1 MQTFLPS
8 SNFIT
13 ASQMLDS
20 KRLNKQILEGY
31 QILNV
36 LSGQSP
42 TGAWRNHP
50 AVRMWAGHEL
60 SLLTYIRAMI
70 AEAKRTDAGIS
81 VRVAPMMLDRSH
93 PLASVREAFNAVFV
107 EAESAGELMFYGR
120 GAGGQPTASAILG
133 DVVAVSRHIALN
145 SIGQRETSSANTI
158 ATSSCPP
165 KTMRKF
171 HQKLGPAVA

>member
-70 AEAKRTDAGIS
+70 AEAKRRGIKTDKNEDNIQALFTKVGDS
-81 VRVAPMMLDRSH
+81 WGSGLPDWYFDEHKLMRVVTTH
-93 PLASVREAFNAVFV
+93 KASLFNKDP
-107 EAESAGELMFYGR
+107 FYYMKF
-120 GAGGQPTASAILG
+120 Q
-133 DVVAVSRHIALN
+133 HAL
-145 SIGQRETSSANTI
+145 SSAYNKPCCSTCKYYWI
-158 ATSSCPP
+158 THED
-165 KTMRKF
+165 RNI
-171 HQKLGPAVA
+171 